1 MKQVLRFC
9 LIVLF
14 LLSTTYLFADEPDED
29 EHQEMEM
36 EVDEEEEHDELEDDH
51 DHEEGEEEDQEH
63 EEGEEEDHQEGET
76 AQGGDAHD
84 AHAHGKDNFTEYG
97 LVKFEPGYKEFNIKL
112 DRFKYSPE
120 VIRVDKG
127 DRVKLNLDSVDV
139 EHGFYLDGYGIDV
152 IIPEKGFKS
161 IEFVADKSG
170 AFRFRCSSTCGP
182 FHPFMI
188 GKLSVGPNYF
198 FWGSLAGVMVFP
210 IGALTVLT
218 LRRKK

>member
-1 MKQVLRFC
+1 MNKRSIARKQVLRFC

-14 LLSTTYLFADEPDED
+14 LLSTAYLFADDSDED
-29 EHQEMEM
+29 EQQVMHMG
-36 EVDEEEEHDELEDDH
+36 VDEEEEH
-51 DHEEGEEEDQEH
+51 HEEGEEEDNH
-63 EEGEEEDHQEGET
+63 EGET
-76 AQGGDAHD
+76 AQEGDAHD
-84 AHAHGKDNFTEYG
+84 VHGHGKNNFTEYG

-120 VIRVDKG
+120 VIRVNKG

-139 EHGFYLDGYGIDV
+139 EHGFYLDGYGINV

-210 IGALTVLT
+210 VGVLTVLT